1 MDNKRVAEDT
11 FGALIQEEYERIK
24 RMKSTTEV
32 TDFGKLNK
40 IIIGILPGDGIGPI
54 IMEQALRVLKKLV
67 RGEIDRGKPCLK
79 QSTAQLPV

>member
-79 QSTAQLPV
+79 QSTAQLPI